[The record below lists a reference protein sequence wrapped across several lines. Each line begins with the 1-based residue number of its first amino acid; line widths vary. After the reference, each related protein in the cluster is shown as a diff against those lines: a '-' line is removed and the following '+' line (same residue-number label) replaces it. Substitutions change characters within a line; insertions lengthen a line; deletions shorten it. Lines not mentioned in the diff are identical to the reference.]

1 MIDNL
6 VQTLPA
12 HRHQAL
18 LQELGPLDR
27 EIERNFTYP
36 EDLALARIADVPR
49 APSSPEK
56 TDRSRRLDR
65 DGE

>member
-36 EDLALARIADVPR
+36 EDLALARIANAQGSEFPR
-49 APSSPEK
+49 K
-56 TDRSRRLDR
+56 DRSVPAVRPGR
-65 DGE
+65 